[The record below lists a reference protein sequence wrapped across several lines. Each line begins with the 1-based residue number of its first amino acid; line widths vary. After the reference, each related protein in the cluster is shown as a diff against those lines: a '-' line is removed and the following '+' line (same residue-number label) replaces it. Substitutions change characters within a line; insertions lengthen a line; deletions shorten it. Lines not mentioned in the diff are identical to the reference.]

1 MRFVKFT
8 LIGLL
13 GITLTFISLG
23 FFHSSFQFENQI
35 EVDASIEKSYASFV
49 NDSLKPEWL
58 EGYLGKEVLSG
69 KRMVPGARFL
79 VKFKEAEESVE
90 LIEVLKDAQLN
101 EKYIF
106 DMQTDVFDGTIEVY
120 FEGDGQKTVLKIFT
134 TIKGSNIFYR
144 SMFYLLKGALQ
155 KQSQTNYN
163 LLKVVIEK
171 Q

>member
-13 GITLTFISLG
+13 GITLAFISLG

-35 EVDASIEKSYASFV
+35 EVDASVEKSYATFV
-49 NDSLKPEWL
+49 NDSLKAEWL

-69 KRMVPGARFL
+69 KRRVPGARFL
-79 VKFKEAEESVE
+79 VKFEQAEERGE
-90 LIEVLKDAQLN
+90 IIEVLKEAQEN

-106 DMQTDVFDGTIEVY
+106 DMLTDVFDGTIEVY
-120 FEGDGQKTVLKIFT
+120 FEGGEQKTVLKIFT
-134 TIKGSNIFYR
+134 TIKGSNVFYR

-155 KQSQTNYN
+155 KQAQTNYD